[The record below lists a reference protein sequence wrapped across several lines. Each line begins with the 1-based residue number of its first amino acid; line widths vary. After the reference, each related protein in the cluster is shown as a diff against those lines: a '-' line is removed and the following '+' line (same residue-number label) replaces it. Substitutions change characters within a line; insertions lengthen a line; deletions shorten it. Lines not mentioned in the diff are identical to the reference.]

1 MSRRHRIRRAAL
13 PALFAAT
20 LGLLSACTV
29 GPAYQRPD
37 VPTPNTFKEAPPA
50 DDSTW
55 FPAAPADALDRG
67 PWWELFEDP
76 VLSSLVSQ
84 VQVTNQNVAAAVAS
98 YAQAQALVSQQRAAL
113 FPAIGLDAGATRNGG
128 KGAVASGSNFRLGF
142 TASWEPDLW
151 GQLRLAV
158 TGAQASAEASAANLA
173 GATLSAQAA
182 VATNY
187 FALREADN
195 EIALLTNA
203 VSAYERARQ
212 ITQNQYD
219 AGIAQRTDV
228 LQAQTQLETTRAN
241 LSEIVGQRARLE
253 HAIALLVGRAPAEFS
268 IAVAPWNARVPGV
281 PLVVPSTLLQRR
293 PDIAAAERA
302 VAAANAQIGIQRAA
316 YFPNIGL
323 TASYGT
329 AGGTLLSLFRTSG
342 SVWSLGLTLAQTIF
356 DAGAIAAKVE
366 GAEAARDVAIA
377 NYRQTVLASFVAVED
392 QLATI
397 RSLAEQDSQR
407 RAASADADRTEQ
419 LTLNQFLQGQVP
431 YTTVIVVQVIALNAR
446 QALSQLMSSQQAAA
460 VALIQA
466 LGGGWHAPADTS
478 TAAAH

>member
-1 MSRRHRIRRAAL
+1 M
-13 PALFAAT
+13 T
-20 LGLLSACTV
+20 LGPSFVHCAAVSLLCIALAALSACSLA
-29 GPAYQRPD
+29 PPYQRPG
-37 VPTPNTFKEAPPA
+37 TPEPAGYKEAPA
-50 DDSTW
+50 ADSTW
-55 FPAAPADALDRG
+55 FPAAPADELDRG
-67 PWWELFEDP
+67 PWWQLFGDP
-76 VLSSLVSQ
+76 ALSATVEQVEVS
-84 VQVTNQNVAAAVAS
+84 NQNVAAAVAA

-113 FPAIGLDAGATRNGG
+113 FPSLGLDATATRSGG
-128 KGAVASGSNFRLGF
+128 QGAVASGSNLRLGF
-142 TASWEPDLW
+142 TASWEADIW
-151 GQLRLAV
+151 GALRLAV
-158 TGAQASAEASAANLA
+158 TGAEVSAEQSAANLA
-173 GATLSAQAA
+173 AARLSAQAA
-182 VATNY
+182 LATDY

-195 EIALLTNA
+195 EIALLTDA
-203 VSAYERARQ
+203 VTAYERARQ

-241 LSEIVGQRARLE
+241 LSAAVGQRARLE
-253 HAIALLVGRAPAEFS
+253 HAIALLVGKAPVEFS
-268 IAVAPWNARVPGV
+268 VPVAPWNATVPAI
-281 PLVVPSTLLQRR
+281 PLVVPSALLQRR

-323 TASYGT
+323 TASYAA

-366 GAEAARDVAIA
+366 GAQAARDVAIA
-377 NYRQTVLASFVAVED
+377 NYRQTVLTAFVAVED

-419 LTLNQFLQGQVP
+419 LTLNQYLQGQVP
-431 YTTVIVVQVIALNAR
+431 YTTVVTVQVTALNAR
-446 QALSQLMSSQQAAA
+446 QTLSQLMSSRQAAA

-466 LGGGWHAPADTS
+466 MGGGWHAAGGGEIAGVP
-478 TAAAH
+478 

>member
-1 MSRRHRIRRAAL
+1 
-13 PALFAAT
+13 
-20 LGLLSACTV
+20 
-29 GPAYQRPD
+29 
-37 VPTPNTFKEAPPA
+37 
-50 DDSTW
+50 
-55 FPAAPADALDRG
+55 
-67 PWWELFEDP
+67 
-76 VLSSLVSQ
+76 
-84 VQVTNQNVAAAVAS
+84 
-98 YAQAQALVSQQRAAL
+98 
-113 FPAIGLDAGATRNGG
+113 
-128 KGAVASGSNFRLGF
+128 
-142 TASWEPDLW
+142 
-151 GQLRLAV
+151 
-158 TGAQASAEASAANLA
+158 
-173 GATLSAQAA
+173 
-182 VATNY
+182 
-187 FALREADN
+187 
-195 EIALLTNA
+195 
-203 VSAYERARQ
+203 
-212 ITQNQYD
+212 
-219 AGIAQRTDV
+219 
-228 LQAQTQLETTRAN
+228 
-241 LSEIVGQRARLE
+241 
-253 HAIALLVGRAPAEFS
+253 
-268 IAVAPWNARVPGV
+268 V
-281 PLVVPSTLLQRR
+281 PLVVPSALLQRR

-419 LTLNQFLQGQVP
+419 LTQNQFLQGQVP

-446 QALSQLMSSQQAAA
+446 QALSQLMASQQTAA

-466 LGGGWHAPADTS
+466 LGGGWHAPGETS
-478 TAAAH
+478 AAVAH